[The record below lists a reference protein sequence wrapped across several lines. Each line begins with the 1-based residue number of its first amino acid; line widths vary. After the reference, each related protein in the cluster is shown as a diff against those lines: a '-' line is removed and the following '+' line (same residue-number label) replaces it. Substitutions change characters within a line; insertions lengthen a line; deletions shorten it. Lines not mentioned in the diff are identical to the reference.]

1 MKFKSFLITPFL
13 LGTLPAANAIPFS
26 DIVVKT
32 DLGEKYIVKKSA
44 VYITNTFDDK
54 DFISLVTEKIFK
66 ENGSRVTTL
75 ENAVQRLEKR
85 MIRSD
90 EGYEKCKKS
99 KDFKK
104 KDCEYMYLSEEFVK
118 DNQSRL
124 NYVQKNLSD
133 VKQEL
138 KALIDEETKDIF
150 NGKHAVMVNFR
161 PIFQDLNNQKKGLD
175 YSEIICINPVLKAKT
190 SNHWSGKYSKNYFS
204 RYSFLAMDSLKTK
217 VCERYAKF

>member
-1 MKFKSFLITPFL
+1 MKFKTFLITPFI
-13 LGTLPAANAIPFS
+13 LGIFPAVNAIPFS
-26 DIVVKT
+26 DVVVKT

-44 VYITNTFDDK
+44 VYITKTFDDK
-54 DFISLVTEKIFK
+54 DFISLVSEKIFK
-66 ENGSRVTTL
+66 EYESRVTNL
-75 ENAVQRLEKR
+75 ENAVQRLEKS

-90 EGYEKCKKS
+90 EGYEKCRKS
-99 KDFKK
+99 NSFKK

-138 KALIDEETKDIF
+138 KRLIDKETKDILK
-150 NGKHAVMVNFR
+150 GTHAVMVNFR

-175 YSEIICINPVLKAKT
+175 YSEIICINPLLKENT
-190 SNHWSGKYSKNYFS
+190 FNNWSTKYSKNYFS
-204 RYSFLAMDSLKTK
+204 RYSFLAMDSLKSK
-217 VCERYAKF
+217 VCEKYAKF

>member
-1 MKFKSFLITPFL
+1 MKFKTFLITPFL
-13 LGTLPAANAIPFS
+13 LGIFPAVNAIPFN

-54 DFISLVTEKIFK
+54 DFISLVTEKIYK
-66 ENGSRVTTL
+66 ENGSRITNL
-75 ENAVQRLEKR
+75 ENALQRLDKR

-99 KDFKK
+99 NDFKK

-118 DNQSRL
+118 DNQLRL
-124 NYVQKNLSD
+124 NYVQENLSN
-133 VKQEL
+133 VKQEV
-138 KALIDEETKDIF
+138 KALIDIETKDIF
-150 NGKHAVMVNFR
+150 KGKHAVIINFR

-175 YSEIICINPVLKAKT
+175 YSEIICINPVLRENT
-190 SNHWSGKYSKNYFS
+190 SNHWSRKYPKNYFS
-204 RYSFLAMDSLKTK
+204 RYSFIAIDSLKTK
-217 VCERYAKF
+217 VCEKYAKF